1 MSSQAIDVTHAA
13 ARLIAE
19 GRAAGRS
26 GLQDVAELFARTHGC
41 ACVIYLK
48 SALRG
53 AVVPMAAAAV
63 QPEIAAYQA
72 EFVGHDSGWPGP
84 TLLEAFRRGETLDRT
99 GKPEE
104 LSSWIGPPAGPH
116 TLHFG
121 LHSLFGVPVRR
132 PGAARIAGVVVVG
145 RHAGEP
151 PLTDV
156 DRAAVLALVDALTEP
171 LVRERDAWEMHE
183 RLEASVRAGR
193 LELLGDGRLATAFRY
208 SSAGIAIFT
217 LDPVRPR
224 VVDLNERLAEVLGA
238 SPHALL
244 ARDGARSFLHPD
256 DLPAAEDA
264 VRRLHAGEVEF
275 SRRRLRL
282 LAAGDEPVACDVVLS
297 LARDAAGVSRYGL
310 CQIVDVEE
318 PRRAHHPLA
327 REVRAQE
334 MLAAL
339 GRLALE
345 GTPDAHLMRTTAAGI
360 GSALAVDA
368 AMVLERRPD
377 GTTATVAAHGS
388 VPLAM
393 PVADELPGAARLLEG
408 GRLPSVWRGAGVR
421 GAIVAPLGLGPGPRR
436 WLAAASYETRSFTA
450 GEERVVETAAH
461 LVSNSG
467 ADRRERPSQPPEL
480 AALPGR
486 EQFADRVTHA
496 IARAGRQ
503 GESVAVL
510 TLDVDGF
517 RDINDTFGYEVGDE
531 LLASFARRLEGAL
544 RAGDTLARLG
554 GDEFGIVCED
564 ISGERGTIE
573 IVRRVI
579 GAFDAP
585 VVVGEHVLQPAVS
598 IGVALGDWVSSS
610 ADSLMRDAETALQ
623 RAQDQPGTTYEL
635 FDRTMRRRVAER
647 IRLEHDLRRALEN
660 DELVLHYQPLVS
672 LHERQTIGLE
682 ALVRWQHPERGLVPP
697 GEFIPAAESSGL
709 ILALGRWVIREACRQ
724 LKRWDADPS
733 LPRVWVSVNVSGR
746 QIAAPGLVEEIGDA
760 LQQSGLEPDR
770 LALELTETVL
780 MEDAGSPLA
789 HLQRLKALGVRL
801 LLDDFGTGYSS
812 LNYVKRFPLDGLK
825 VDRSFIA
832 GIADAESDRHILRA
846 IVSMA
851 TALDV
856 TVIAEGVET
865 PEQASWIASMDC
877 DTVQGFGVARPAPAT
892 EVEALLRAGLAP
904 DRVAWSLE
912 APVAEAA
919 EPTVALGEAT
929 DVLGVS
935 PSTIRR
941 WADTGRIAVVR
952 TPGGHRRFPVAELH
966 RLSAGP
972 AWRPRTQLREVG
984 TPTAPLPV
992 VAELLRM
999 QPDRLQSVAAGL
1011 YETGRHGWFAR
1022 ETGVAELSEWA
1033 QRVAAACDAADWD
1046 VAEAAT
1052 QRLSARAELGG
1063 STLLERF
1070 LVVERF
1076 GALVVEVLQRR
1087 DSGPKEV
1094 AGARRLF
1101 TRLARGIIEQ
1111 T

>member
-1 MSSQAIDVTHAA
+1 M
-13 ARLIAE
+13 
-19 GRAAGRS
+19 
-26 GLQDVAELFARTHGC
+26 FARTHDC

-53 AVVPMAAAAV
+53 AVVPMAAASER
-63 QPEIAAYQA
+63 PDIAAYMS
-72 EFVGHDSGWPGP
+72 EYVGRDSGWPSEK
-84 TLLEAFRRGETLDRT
+84 LLDAFRRGETLDRT
-99 GKPEE
+99 GDPAD
-104 LSSWIGPPAGPH
+104 LANWVGPPAGTH

-121 LHSLFGVPVRR
+121 LHSLFAAPVRR
-132 PGAARIAGVVVVG
+132 PGAARIAGVVAVG
-145 RHAGEP
+145 RHEGEP
-151 PLTDV
+151 PLSDA
-156 DRAAVLALVDALTEP
+156 DRAAVLALVDALTDP
-171 LVRERDAWEMHE
+171 MVRERDAWEMHE
-183 RLEASVRAGR
+183 RLEATVRAGR

-208 SSAGIAIFT
+208 STAGIAIFT
-217 LDPVRPR
+217 LDPARPR

-238 SPHALL
+238 SPHVLL
-244 ARDGARSFLHPD
+244 ARRGVRDFVHRD
-256 DLPAAEDA
+256 DVAAA
-264 VRRLHAGEVEF
+264 KLALRRLHAGEVEF

-282 LAAGDEPVACDVVLS
+282 LGDGDEYVACDVVLS
-297 LARDAAGVSRYGL
+297 LARDNAGVSRYGL

-388 VPLAM
+388 VPMAM

-408 GRLPSVWRGAGVR
+408 ALLPSVWRGAGVR

-461 LVSNSG
+461 LVSTAG
-467 ADRRERPSQPPEL
+467 ADRPVRASQPPEL

-517 RDINDTFGYEVGDE
+517 RDVNDTFGYEVGDE
-531 LLASFARRLEGAL
+531 VLATFARRLEGVL

-579 GAFDAP
+579 GAFEAP
-585 VVVGEHVLQPAVS
+585 VVVDEHVLHPAVS

-672 LHERQTIGLE
+672 LHERRILGLE
-682 ALVRWQHPERGLVPP
+682 ALVRWQHPERGLVSPN
-697 GEFIPAAESSGL
+697 EFIPAAESSGL
-709 ILALGRWVIREACRQ
+709 ILAVGRWVIREASRQ
-724 LKRWDADPS
+724 LTRWDADPT

-746 QIAAPGLVEEIGDA
+746 QIAAPGLAEEIGET
-760 LQQSGLEPDR
+760 LQRTGLEPDR

-825 VDRSFIA
+825 VDRSFVA
-832 GIADAESDRHILRA
+832 GLADAESDRHILRA

-856 TVIAEGVET
+856 SVIAEGVET
-865 PEQASWIASMDC
+865 AEQAAWIASMDC
-877 DTVQGFGVARPAPAT
+877 DTVQGYGVARPAPAAEIET
-892 EVEALLRAGLAP
+892 LLRDGLPAERA
-904 DRVAWSLE
+904 DWSLE
-912 APVAEAA
+912 PPVAQVD

-935 PSTIRR
+935 ASTIRR

-952 TPGGHRRFPVAELH
+952 TPGGHRRFPVAELR
-966 RLSAGP
+966 RLSTGP
-972 AWRPRTQLREVG
+972 ELRPRTQLRAIDA
-984 TPTAPLPV
+984 PTASLPH
-992 VAELLRM
+992 VAALLRM
-999 QPDRLQSVAAGL
+999 QPERLQSVAGGL

-1022 ETGVAELSEWA
+1022 EPGVAELSEWA
-1033 QRVAAACDAADWD
+1033 ARVAAACESADWD
-1046 VAEAAT
+1046 SAETAT
-1052 QRLSARAELGG
+1052 QRLGARAEVGG
-1063 STLLERF
+1063 ATLLERF
-1070 LVVERF
+1070 LVIERF
-1076 GALVVEVLQRR
+1076 GALVAEVLQRR
-1087 DSGPKEV
+1087 EAGPREI

-1101 TRLARGIIEQ
+1101 ARLARGLIES
-1111 T
+1111 